1 MKESQSKMLAKLCV
15 YSILSTMET
24 SETNRKRPRDQDDE
38 DLSPMAK
45 MRKTALEQ
53 SVGSG
58 VEGASGDKDL
68 SSALKESLRISLQD
82 LFKIF
87 LQQVSKD
94 EISPKV
100 NFIFQFFSL
109 LVQLEKSVK
118 LKAILRLIPNGLIMN
133 LLKIVPEDDLTFGFV
148 LR

>member
-1 MKESQSKMLAKLCV
+1 MLAKLCV
-15 YSILSTMET
+15 YAILSTMET
-24 SETNRKRPRDQDDE
+24 SETSRKRPREDDE

-45 MRKTALEQ
+45 MRKTGIEQQ

-58 VEGASGDKDL
+58 IEGNSGDKD
-68 SSALKESLRISLQD
+68 SSSNLKESLRASLQD

-87 LQQVSKD
+87 HQQVSVD
-94 EISPKV
+94 EFSPKV

-109 LVQLEKSVK
+109 MVQLEKSVK
-118 LKAILRLIPNGLIMN
+118 LKAILKLIPNGLIMN
-133 LLKIVPEDDLTFGFV
+133 LLKICGDSSDLTYGFV